1 MNRSL
6 SVLLG
11 IAYAVS
17 LVLIPGAGVPV
28 GMETGVAEAAGIG
41 WEDSTSPT
49 ELPTRTVLT
58 GMRVAPVA
66 SEPWTGFA
74 IAGMGTTFSGR
85 VVALLPTG
93 GEVSPDPTGVV
104 VIEGPGFS
112 SFPTN
117 PNSDGYFS
125 VRAIPFE
132 PAPGVQYRASYSGS
146 PTSASSVSEPLTAPT
161 ALPTVSARA
170 VRANSKLRVNI
181 NPNLTKGNW
190 RFVLT
195 RQINVG
201 LFQWVRTY
209 KSKGIKEIRTIDLP
223 AGTYKVYVYPQRD
236 HAGAWSGEVNLL
248 K

>member
-1 MNRSL
+1 MD
-6 SVLLG
+6 V
-11 IAYAVS
+11 
-17 LVLIPGAGVPV
+17 
-28 GMETGVAEAAGIG
+28 GVAEAAGIG

-49 ELPTRTVLT
+49 QLPTRTVLV

-93 GEVSPDPTGVV
+93 GEVSPDPAGVV
-104 VIEGPGFS
+104 VIQGPGFS
-112 SFPTN
+112 SVPTN
-117 PNSDGYFS
+117 PNPDGYFS

-132 PAPGVQYRASYSGS
+132 PAPGVQYQASYSGS
-146 PTSASSVSEPLTAPT
+146 PTSAASVSEPLTAPT

-181 NPNLTKGNW
+181 NPNLSRGNW

-195 RQINVG
+195 REINVG

-209 KSKGIKEIRTIDLP
+209 KSKGIRPSTHDRPARGHLQGVRLP
-223 AGTYKVYVYPQRD
+223 AARSRRRLVGSRLACGNRRRAPR
-236 HAGAWSGEVNLL
+236 
-248 K
+248 